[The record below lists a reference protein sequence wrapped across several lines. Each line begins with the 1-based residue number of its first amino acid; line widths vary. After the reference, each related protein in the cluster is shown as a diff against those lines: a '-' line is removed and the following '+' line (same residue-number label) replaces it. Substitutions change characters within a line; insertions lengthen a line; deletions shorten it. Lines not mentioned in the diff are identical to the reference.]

1 MGIRAAAAAS
11 SQHHLAGVYM
21 YLWYSIS
28 LHTCIWSDWATQTL
42 FLSTLFPDSSSACY
56 CIDPSIFSSPHP
68 PFLVLSVCLKVISID
83 SIYLVL
89 LYTSSSSPTQTHLP
103 EYHTVESISF
113 LSELF
118 FLPPP
123 AWPTRRLYLFGF
135 EKQMGA
141 GVKKDRADSLMQSAD
156 ETRLH
161 CVLPLCDGCWQ
172 QRCWCW
178 SVVESHNSWASC
190 SLCIRLFWH
199 SELRRRRSAWLE

>member
-1 MGIRAAAAAS
+1 MILHIS
-11 SQHHLAGVYM
+11 PYVY
-21 YLWYSIS
+21 LIWLGYS
-28 LHTCIWSDWATQTL
+28 TA
-42 FLSTLFPDSSSACY
+42 TLFPDSSSACY
-56 CIDPSIFSSPHP
+56 CIDPSIFRSPHP

-89 LYTSSSSPTQTHLP
+89 LYTYTSSSSPTQTHLP

-161 CVLPLCDGCWQ
+161 CVLPLCDG
-172 QRCWCW
+172 
-178 SVVESHNSWASC
+178 SSGGAGAGPLL
-190 SLCIRLFWH
+190 SLTTVGPPVPCVFDYI
-199 SELRRRRSAWLE
+199 SSLECVC